1 MTLGRFALLLILVTA
16 TVACDVDGRRFPIAP
31 TAPTPPT
38 AAPTPPTPTAPIPP
52 TNVGNGTV
60 AIRAISPTSG
70 AIIRVRQCPPTGS
83 FTLTTLCTDLVRATF
98 DVQVESDIAAAGIIV
113 GFYDESRQCGVANVT
128 GRILIA
134 GVTASLEAATVFLS
148 WEANEGIG
156 STPQLIQPCQ
166 LPVTTTRVVRHVR
179 RSVTSFDT

>member
-1 MTLGRFALLLILVTA
+1 M
-16 TVACDVDGRRFPIAP
+16 
-31 TAPTPPT
+31 
-38 AAPTPPTPTAPIPP
+38 
-52 TNVGNGTV
+52 
-60 AIRAISPTSG
+60 
-70 AIIRVRQCPPTGS
+70 
-83 FTLTTLCTDLVRATF
+83 CTDRVRATF

-113 GFYDESRQCGVANVT
+113 GFYDESRECGVANVT

-166 LPVTTTRVVRHVR
+166 LPATTTRSWC
-179 RSVTSFDT
+179 RSGRTGAALAREFEQTYTFTEP